1 MAKSIRKRVNPF
13 KFENWLKLL
22 FIAVATVMILSACSV
37 RQAQKTLLSAEG
49 VKGAHIGI
57 AIYNDTKGQW
67 LTKYQSDHFFTPASN
82 TKILATY
89 LGLEFLGDSLPGW
102 KMAENTDTLFLMPLG
117 DPSFMHP
124 EFSYQ
129 PVVELIK
136 NTKKQVIILANQQQD
151 RFEVFGRGWSWA
163 DYDQD
168 YQPERSRMPIYGNV
182 VHFYQSNQKITSIKP
197 FYFFRDN
204 VDLDKVGEK
213 NWTRNISGNRFYT
226 TKESNKSKYFQVPF
240 SQEYTP
246 MVKAIELLNDTL
258 GKKISFQNYISG
270 PTNSFKTIKT
280 VPTDSLLKIMM
291 FRSDNFYADQIVLM
305 ASEKLLGRMD
315 DAALIDSVSKTL
327 FTNLPQRMRWVDGS
341 GLSRYNLN
349 TPENYIAILQQMQA
363 KFGETRVKNIFE
375 KGGEGT
381 ISAYYKN
388 FPGTMY
394 AKTGT
399 LGGQVALSG
408 FIYTPKQQKLYF
420 SVLVANHM
428 SPTSTQVRRAVETY
442 LTKVTKGM

>member
-1 MAKSIRKRVNPF
+1 MAKSIRKRINPF
-13 KFENWLKLL
+13 KFENLLKLL
-22 FIAVATVMILSACSV
+22 FIAVATIMILSACSV

-67 LTKYQSDHFFTPASN
+67 LTKYQSDHYFTPASN

-89 LGLEFLGDSLPGW
+89 LGLQFLGDSLPGW
-102 KMAENTDTLFLMPLG
+102 KMAEKNDTLFLMPLG

-129 PVVELIK
+129 PVVDLIK
-136 NTKKQVIILANQQQD
+136 NTKKQVVIVGNNQDQ
-151 RFEVFGRGWSWA
+151 FEIFGSGWSWA

-182 VHFYQSNQKITSIKP
+182 VHFYQSNKKLDAIKP
-197 FYFFRDN
+197 FYFFKDF

-213 NWTRNISGNRFYT
+213 NWSRNRLGNRFFT
-226 TKESNKSKYFQVPF
+226 TNENNKSKYFQVPF
-240 SQEYTP
+240 SQEDMP
-246 MVKAIELLNDTL
+246 MVKALELLSDTL
-258 GKKISFQNYISG
+258 GKKISLQK
-270 PTNSFKTIKT
+270 NSSITSIPFKTIKT

-291 FRSDNFYADQIVLM
+291 LRSDNFYADQIVLM
-305 ASEKLLGRMD
+305 ASEQLFGKMD
-315 DAALIDSVSKTL
+315 DAALIDSAKKL
-327 FTNLPQRMRWVDGS
+327 FFADLPQKMRWADGS

-363 KFGETRVKNIFE
+363 KFGEARVKNIFE

-420 SVLVANHM
+420 SILVANHM
-428 SPTSTQVRRAVETY
+428 SPTSTQVRRAVEAY

>member
-13 KFENWLKLL
+13 KFENLLKLL

-37 RQAQKTLLSAEG
+37 PQKTLLSAEG

-57 AIYNDTKGQW
+57 AIYNDTKGEW

-89 LGLEFLGDSLPGW
+89 LGLQFLGDSLPGW
-102 KMAENTDTLFLMPLG
+102 KMAENADTLFLMPLG

-124 EFSYQ
+124 EFSFQ
-129 PVVELIK
+129 PVVDLIK
-136 NTKKQVIILANQQQD
+136 NTKKQIVVVGNQQD
-151 RFEVFGRGWSWA
+151 HFEVFGRGWSWG

-204 VDLDKVGEK
+204 VDLDKVVEK
-213 NWTRNISGNRFYT
+213 NWSRNRLGNRFFT
-226 TKESNKSKYFQVPF
+226 TNENNKSKYFQVPF
-240 SQEYTP
+240 SQEVAP
-246 MVKAIELLNDTL
+246 MLLAIDLLSDTL
-258 GKKISFQNYISG
+258 GKNIKFQNYI
-270 PTNSFKTIKT
+270 PRPINAFKTIKT

-291 FRSDNFYADQIVLM
+291 LRSDNFYADQIVLM
-305 ASEKLLGRMD
+305 ASEKLLGKMD
-315 DAALIDSVSKTL
+315 DAALIDTVSKTF

-363 KFGETRVKNIFE
+363 KFGEARVKNIFE

-420 SVLVANHM
+420 SILVANHM

-442 LTKVTKGM
+442 LTSVTKGL

>member
-1 MAKSIRKRVNPF
+1 MAKSTRKRVNPF
-13 KFENWLKLL
+13 KFENYLKLL
-22 FIAVATVMILSACSV
+22 FIAVATAMILSACSV
-37 RQAQKTLLSAEG
+37 RQAQKTLLTSEA

-67 LTKYQSDHFFTPASN
+67 LTKYQSDHYFTPASN

-102 KMAENTDTLFLMPLG
+102 KMAEHADTVFLMPLG

-129 PVVELIK
+129 PVVDLIK
-136 NTKKQVIILANQQQD
+136 NTKKQVVLVGNQKDQFD
-151 RFEVFGRGWSWA
+151 VFGSGWSWN
-163 DYDQD
+163 DYAED

-182 VHFYQSNQKITSIKP
+182 VHFYQNNQKLSSIKP
-197 FYFFRDN
+197 FYFFRDY
-204 VDLDKVGEK
+204 VDLDKVEEK
-213 NWTRNISGNRFYT
+213 NWTRNRLGNRFYT
-226 TKESNKSKYFQVPF
+226 TNESNKRKYFQVPF
-240 SQEYTP
+240 SQQDASLLL
-246 MVKAIELLNDTL
+246 AIDLLKDTL
-258 GKKISFQNYISG
+258 GKQIHFQKDYIES
-270 PTNSFKTIKT
+270 TKRFKTIKT
-280 VPTDSLLKIMM
+280 VPTDSLLRIMM
-291 FRSDNFYADQIVLM
+291 YRSDNFYADQIVLM

-315 DAALIDSVSKTL
+315 DAALLDTVSKTL

-349 TPENYIAILQQMQA
+349 TPENYIAILHQMQA
-363 KFGETRVKNIFE
+363 KFGEARVKNIFE

-388 FPGTMY
+388 FPGTIY

-428 SPTSTQVRRAVETY
+428 SPSSAQVRRAVEAY
-442 LTKVTKGM
+442 LTTVTKGM

>member
-1 MAKSIRKRVNPF
+1 MAKSFRKRITNF
-13 KFENWLKLL
+13 KFENWFKIL
-22 FIAVATVMILSACSV
+22 FILAAIAMVLSACSV
-37 RQAQKTLLSAEG
+37 RQAQKTLLSAEA

-57 AIYNDTKGQW
+57 AIYNDTKNQW
-67 LTKYQSDHFFTPASN
+67 LTKYQSDHYFTPASN

-89 LGLEFLGDSLPGW
+89 LGLAFLGDSLPGW
-102 KMAENTDTLFLMPLG
+102 KMAENADTLFLIPLG

-124 EFSYQ
+124 EFSFQ
-129 PVVELIK
+129 PVVDLIK
-136 NTKKQVIILANQQQD
+136 NTNKQVVVVANQQDQ
-151 RFEVFGRGWSWA
+151 FEVFGSGWSWSDFA
-163 DYDQD
+163 ED

-182 VHFYQSNQKITSIKP
+182 VHFYQNNKKLTAIKP
-197 FYFFRDN
+197 FYFFKDF
-204 VDLDKVGEK
+204 VDLDKVEEK
-213 NWTRNISGNRFYT
+213 NWSRYRAGNRFYT
-226 TKESNKSKYFQVPF
+226 TKEINKSKYFQVPF
-240 SQEYTP
+240 SQEDAP

-258 GKKISFQNYISG
+258 GKKISFQKNLTYVS
-270 PTNSFKTIKT
+270 NSFKTIKT

-291 FRSDNFYADQIVLM
+291 LRSDNFYADQIVLM
-305 ASEKLLGRMD
+305 ASEQLFGRMD
-315 DAALIDSVSKTL
+315 DAALIDSAKKL
-327 FTNLPQRMRWVDGS
+327 FFADLPQRMRWVDGS

-349 TPENYIAILQQMQA
+349 TPENYIAILQKMQA
-363 KFGETRVKNIFE
+363 KFGEARVKNIFE

-381 ISAYYKN
+381 IAAYYKN

-428 SPTSTQVRRAVETY
+428 SPSSTQVRRAVETY
-442 LTKVTKGM
+442 LTRVTKGM

>member
-1 MAKSIRKRVNPF
+1 MAKSIRKRITNF
-13 KFENWLKLL
+13 KFENWFKLL
-22 FIAVATVMILSACSV
+22 FIVAAAAMILSACSV
-37 RQAQKTLLSAEG
+37 RQAQKTLLSSEA

-57 AIYNDTKGQW
+57 AVYNDTKGQW
-67 LTKYQSDHFFTPASN
+67 LTKYQGDHYFTPASN

-89 LGLEFLGDSLPGW
+89 LGLQFLGDSLPGW
-102 KMAENTDTLFLMPLG
+102 KMAENADTLFLMPLG

-129 PVVELIK
+129 PVVDMIK
-136 NTKKQVIILANQQQD
+136 NTKKQVVIVGNHLDQ
-151 RFEVFGRGWSWA
+151 FEVFGSGWSWA
-163 DYDQD
+163 DYAED

-182 VHFYQSNQKITSIKP
+182 VHFYQSNKKLDAIKP
-197 FYFFRDN
+197 FYFFKDF
-204 VDLDKVGEK
+204 VELEKAVEK
-213 NWTRNISGNRFYT
+213 NWSRNRLGNRFFIT
-226 TKESNKSKYFQVPF
+226 NENNKSKYFQVPF
-240 SQEYTP
+240 SQEDLP
-246 MVKAIELLNDTL
+246 MVKAIELLSDTL
-258 GKKISFQNYISG
+258 GKKMIFQKNSTISFI
-270 PTNSFKTIKT
+270 PFKTIKT

-291 FRSDNFYADQIVLM
+291 LRSDNFYADQIVLM
-305 ASEKLLGRMD
+305 ASEQLFGKMD
-315 DAALIDSVSKTL
+315 DAALIDSAKKL
-327 FTNLPQRMRWVDGS
+327 FFADLPQKMRWADGS

-349 TPENYIAILQQMQA
+349 TPENYIAILQQMHA
-363 KFGETRVKNIFE
+363 KFGEARIKNIFE

-428 SPTSTQVRRAVETY
+428 SPSSTQVRRAVEAY
-442 LTKVTKGM
+442 LTKVTKGL

>member
-13 KFENWLKLL
+13 KFENLLKLL

-37 RQAQKTLLSAEG
+37 RQAQKILLSAEG

-57 AIYNDTKGQW
+57 AIYNDTKGKW
-67 LTKYQSDHFFTPASN
+67 LTKYQSDHYFTPASN

-89 LGLEFLGDSLPGW
+89 LGLQFLGDSLPGW
-102 KMAENTDTLFLMPLG
+102 KMAENADTLFLMPLG

-124 EFSYQ
+124 EFSFQ
-129 PVVELIK
+129 PIVELIK
-136 NTKKQVIILANQQQD
+136 NTKKQIVVVGNQQDQ
-151 RFEVFGRGWSWA
+151 FEVFGRGWSWS

-197 FYFFRDN
+197 FYFFRDY
-204 VDLDKVGEK
+204 VDLDKVEEK
-213 NWTRNISGNRFYT
+213 NWTRNSSGNRFYT
-226 TKESNKSKYFQVPF
+226 TKESNKRKYFQVPF

-246 MVKAIELLNDTL
+246 LLLAVDLLSDTL
-258 GKKISFQNYISG
+258 GRNIKFQNYIPG
-270 PTNSFKTIKT
+270 PINAFKTIKT

-291 FRSDNFYADQIVLM
+291 LRSDNFYADQIVLM

-315 DAALIDSVSKTL
+315 DTALIDTVSNTF

-349 TPENYIAILQQMQA
+349 TPENYIAILQEMQT
-363 KFGETRVKNIFE
+363 KFGEERVKNIFE

-408 FIYTPKQQKLYF
+408 FIYTPKLQKLYF

>member
-1 MAKSIRKRVNPF
+1 MAKSIRKRINPF
-13 KFENWLKLL
+13 KFENLLKLL

-37 RQAQKTLLSAEG
+37 RQAQKTLLNSEG
-49 VKGAHIGI
+49 VKGAHVGI
-57 AIYNDTKGQW
+57 AIYNDSKEQW
-67 LTKYQSDHFFTPASN
+67 LSKYQSDHYFTPASN
-82 TKILATY
+82 VKILATY
-89 LGLEFLGDSLPGW
+89 LGLQFLGDSLPGW
-102 KMAENTDTLFLMPLG
+102 KMAENADTLFLMPLG

-124 EFSYQ
+124 EFKHQ
-129 PVVELIK
+129 PVVDIIK
-136 NTKKQVIILANQQQD
+136 NTNKQVVIVGNNQDQ
-151 RFEVFGRGWSWA
+151 FEIFGSGWSWA
-163 DYDQD
+163 DYAED

-182 VHFYQSNQKITSIKP
+182 VHFYQSNKKLEAIKP
-197 FYFFRDN
+197 FYFFKDI
-204 VDLDKVGEK
+204 VDLGKAEEK
-213 NWTRNISGNRFYT
+213 NWSRSRTGNRFFT
-226 TKESNKSKYFQVPF
+226 TNENNKSKYFQVPF
-240 SQEYTP
+240 SQEDMP
-246 MVKAIELLNDTL
+246 MVKALELLNDTL
-258 GKKISFQNYISG
+258 GKKISFQKQSTLPATSY
-270 PTNSFKTIKT
+270 KTIKT

-291 FRSDNFYADQIVLM
+291 LRSDNFYADQIVLM
-305 ASEKLLGRMD
+305 ASEQLFGKMD
-315 DAALIDSVSKTL
+315 DAALLDSTKKL
-327 FTNLPQRMRWVDGS
+327 FFADLPQKMRWADGS

-349 TPENYIAILQQMQA
+349 TPENYIAILQQMHS
-363 KFGETRVKNIFE
+363 KFGEARVKNIFE

-428 SPTSTQVRRAVETY
+428 SPSSTQVRRAVETY

>member
-1 MAKSIRKRVNPF
+1 MAKSIRKRINPF
-13 KFENWLKLL
+13 KFENLLKLL
-22 FIAVATVMILSACSV
+22 FIAVATIMILSACSV
-37 RQAQKTLLSAEG
+37 RQAQKTLLNSEG
-49 VKGAHIGI
+49 VKGAHVGI

-67 LTKYQSDHFFTPASN
+67 LSKYQSDHYFTPASN
-82 TKILATY
+82 VKILATY
-89 LGLEFLGDSLPGW
+89 LGLQFLGDSLPGW
-102 KMAENTDTLFLMPLG
+102 KMAENADTLFLMPLG

-124 EFSYQ
+124 EFKYQ
-129 PVVELIK
+129 PVVDIIK
-136 NTKKQVIILANQQQD
+136 NTNKQVVIVGNNQDQ
-151 RFEVFGRGWSWA
+151 FEIFGSGWSWA
-163 DYDQD
+163 DYAED

-182 VHFYQSNQKITSIKP
+182 VHFYQSNKKLEAIKP
-197 FYFFRDN
+197 FYFFKDI
-204 VDLDKVGEK
+204 VDLGKVEEK
-213 NWTRNISGNRFYT
+213 NWSRSRTGNRFFT
-226 TKESNKSKYFQVPF
+226 TNENNKSKYFQVPF
-240 SQEYTP
+240 SQEDMP
-246 MVKAIELLNDTL
+246 MVKALELLNDTL
-258 GKKISFQNYISG
+258 GKKISFQKQSTLPATSYKI
-270 PTNSFKTIKT
+270 IKT
-280 VPTDSLLKIMM
+280 VATDSLLKIMM
-291 FRSDNFYADQIVLM
+291 LRSDNFYADQIVLM
-305 ASEKLLGRMD
+305 ASEQLFDKMD
-315 DAALIDSVSKTL
+315 DAALLDSTKKL
-327 FTNLPQRMRWVDGS
+327 FFADLPQKMRWADGS

-363 KFGETRVKNIFE
+363 KFGEARVKNIFE

-428 SPTSTQVRRAVETY
+428 SPSSTQVRRAVETY

>member
-1 MAKSIRKRVNPF
+1 MAKSIRERINPF
-13 KFENWLKLL
+13 KFENLLKLL

-37 RQAQKTLLSAEG
+37 RQAQKTLLSSEG
-49 VKGAHIGI
+49 VKGAHVGI

-67 LTKYQSDHFFTPASN
+67 LSKYQSDHYFTPASN
-82 TKILATY
+82 VKILATY
-89 LGLEFLGDSLPGW
+89 LGLQFLGDSLPGW
-102 KMAENTDTLFLMPLG
+102 KMAENADTLFLMPLG

-124 EFSYQ
+124 EFKYQ
-129 PVVELIK
+129 PVVDIIK
-136 NTKKQVIILANQQQD
+136 NTNKQVVIVGNNQDQ
-151 RFEVFGRGWSWA
+151 FEIFGSGWSWA
-163 DYDQD
+163 DYAED

-182 VHFYQSNQKITSIKP
+182 VHFYQSNKKLEAIKP
-197 FYFFRDN
+197 FYFFKDI
-204 VDLDKVGEK
+204 VDLGKVEEK
-213 NWTRNISGNRFYT
+213 NWSRSRTGNRFFT
-226 TKESNKSKYFQVPF
+226 TNENNKSKYFQVPF
-240 SQEYTP
+240 SQEDMP
-246 MVKAIELLNDTL
+246 MVKALELLNDTL
-258 GKKISFQNYISG
+258 GKKISFQKQLTLPATSY
-270 PTNSFKTIKT
+270 KTIKT
-280 VPTDSLLKIMM
+280 VATDSLLKIMM
-291 FRSDNFYADQIVLM
+291 LRSDNFYADQIVLM
-305 ASEKLLGRMD
+305 ASEQLFGKMD
-315 DAALIDSVSKTL
+315 DAALLDSTKKL
-327 FTNLPQRMRWVDGS
+327 FFADLPQKMRWADGS

-363 KFGETRVKNIFE
+363 KFGEARVKNIFE

-388 FPGTMY
+388 FSGTMY

-428 SPTSTQVRRAVETY
+428 SPSSTQVRRAVETY

>member
-1 MAKSIRKRVNPF
+1 MAKSIRKRINPF
-13 KFENWLKLL
+13 KFENLLKLL
-22 FIAVATVMILSACSV
+22 FIAVATIMILSACSV

-67 LTKYQSDHFFTPASN
+67 LSKYQSDHYFTPASN

-89 LGLEFLGDSLPGW
+89 LGLQFLGDSLPGW
-102 KMAENTDTLFLMPLG
+102 KMAENADTLFLMPLG

-124 EFSYQ
+124 EFRYQ
-129 PVVELIK
+129 PVVEIIK
-136 NTKKQVIILANQQQD
+136 NTKKQVVIVGNNQDQ
-151 RFEVFGRGWSWA
+151 FEIFGSGWSWA

-182 VHFYQSNQKITSIKP
+182 VHFYQSNKKLDAIKP
-197 FYFFRDN
+197 FYFFKDF

-213 NWTRNISGNRFYT
+213 NWSRNRLGNRFFT
-226 TKESNKSKYFQVPF
+226 TNENNKSKYFQVPF
-240 SQEYTP
+240 SQEDMP
-246 MVKAIELLNDTL
+246 MVKALELLSDTL
-258 GKKISFQNYISG
+258 GKKISLQK
-270 PTNSFKTIKT
+270 NSSITSIPFKTIKT

-291 FRSDNFYADQIVLM
+291 LRSDNFYADQIVLM
-305 ASEKLLGRMD
+305 ASEQLFGKMD
-315 DAALIDSVSKTL
+315 DAALIDTVSKTF

-363 KFGETRVKNIFE
+363 KFGEARVKNIFE

-428 SPTSTQVRRAVETY
+428 SPSSTQVRRAVEAY

>member
-13 KFENWLKLL
+13 KFENLL
-22 FIAVATVMILSACSV
+22 RLLIILVATVMILSACSV

-57 AIYNDTKGQW
+57 AIYNDTKGAW
-67 LTKYQSDHFFTPASN
+67 LTKYQSDHYFTPASN

-129 PVVELIK
+129 PVVEFIK
-136 NTKKQVIILANQQQD
+136 STNKQVVIVGNNQDQ
-151 RFEVFGRGWSWA
+151 FEIFGSGWSWA
-163 DYDQD
+163 DYAED

-182 VHFYQSNQKITSIKP
+182 VHFYQSNKKLEAIKP
-197 FYFFRDN
+197 FYFFKDI
-204 VDLDKVGEK
+204 VDLGKAEEK
-213 NWTRNISGNRFYT
+213 NWSRSRTGNRFFT
-226 TKESNKSKYFQVPF
+226 TNENNKSKYFQVPF
-240 SQEYTP
+240 SQEDMP
-246 MVKAIELLNDTL
+246 MVKALELLNDTL
-258 GKKISFQNYISG
+258 GKKISFQKQSTLPATSY
-270 PTNSFKTIKT
+270 KTIKT
-280 VPTDSLLKIMM
+280 VATDSLLKIMM
-291 FRSDNFYADQIVLM
+291 LRSDNFYADQIVLM
-305 ASEKLLGRMD
+305 ASEQLFGKMD
-315 DAALIDSVSKTL
+315 DAALLDSTKKL
-327 FTNLPQRMRWVDGS
+327 FFADLPQKMRWADGS

-363 KFGETRVKNIFE
+363 KFGEARVKNIFE

-428 SPTSTQVRRAVETY
+428 SPSSTQVRRAVETY

>member
-1 MAKSIRKRVNPF
+1 MAKSIRKRINPF
-13 KFENWLKLL
+13 KFENLLKLL

-37 RQAQKTLLSAEG
+37 RQAQKTLLNSEG
-49 VKGAHIGI
+49 VKGAHVGI
-57 AIYNDTKGQW
+57 AIYNDSKEQW
-67 LTKYQSDHFFTPASN
+67 LSKYQSDHYFTPASN
-82 TKILATY
+82 VKILATY
-89 LGLEFLGDSLPGW
+89 LGLQFLGDSLPGW
-102 KMAENTDTLFLMPLG
+102 KMAENADTLFLMPLG

-124 EFSYQ
+124 EFKYQ
-129 PVVELIK
+129 PVVDIIK
-136 NTKKQVIILANQQQD
+136 NTNKQVVIVGNNQDQ
-151 RFEVFGRGWSWA
+151 FEIFGSGWSWA
-163 DYDQD
+163 DYAED

-182 VHFYQSNQKITSIKP
+182 VHFYQSNKKLEAIKP
-197 FYFFRDN
+197 FYFFKDI
-204 VDLDKVGEK
+204 VDLGKAEEK
-213 NWTRNISGNRFYT
+213 NWSRSRTGNRFFT
-226 TKESNKSKYFQVPF
+226 TNENNKSKYFQVPF
-240 SQEYTP
+240 SQEDMP
-246 MVKAIELLNDTL
+246 MVKALELLNDTL
-258 GKKISFQNYISG
+258 GKKISFQKQSTLPATSY
-270 PTNSFKTIKT
+270 KTIKT

-291 FRSDNFYADQIVLM
+291 LRSDNFYADQIVLM
-305 ASEKLLGRMD
+305 ASEQLFGKMD
-315 DAALIDSVSKTL
+315 DAALLDSTKKL
-327 FTNLPQRMRWVDGS
+327 FFADLPQKMRWADGS

-349 TPENYIAILQQMQA
+349 TPENYIAILQQMHS
-363 KFGETRVKNIFE
+363 KFGEARVKNIFE

-428 SPTSTQVRRAVETY
+428 SPSSTQVRRAVETY

>member
-1 MAKSIRKRVNPF
+1 MAKSIRKRINPF
-13 KFENWLKLL
+13 KFENLLKLL

-37 RQAQKTLLSAEG
+37 RQAQKTLLSSEG
-49 VKGAHIGI
+49 VKGAHVGI

-67 LTKYQSDHFFTPASN
+67 LSKYQSDHYFTPASN

-89 LGLEFLGDSLPGW
+89 LGLQFLGDSLPGW
-102 KMAENTDTLFLMPLG
+102 KMAENADTLFLMPLG

-124 EFSYQ
+124 EFKHQ
-129 PVVELIK
+129 PVVDIIK
-136 NTKKQVIILANQQQD
+136 NTNKQVVIVGNNQDQ
-151 RFEVFGRGWSWA
+151 FEIFGSGWSWA
-163 DYDQD
+163 DYAED

-182 VHFYQSNQKITSIKP
+182 VHFYQSNKKLEAIKP
-197 FYFFRDN
+197 FYFFKDI
-204 VDLDKVGEK
+204 VDLGKAEEK
-213 NWTRNISGNRFYT
+213 NWSRNRTGNRFFT
-226 TKESNKSKYFQVPF
+226 TNENNKSKYFQVPF
-240 SQEYTP
+240 SQEDMP
-246 MVKAIELLNDTL
+246 MVKALDLLNDTL
-258 GKKISFQNYISG
+258 GKKISFQKQSTLPATSYKI
-270 PTNSFKTIKT
+270 IKT
-280 VPTDSLLKIMM
+280 VATDSLLKIMM
-291 FRSDNFYADQIVLM
+291 LRSDNFYADQIVLM
-305 ASEKLLGRMD
+305 ASEQLFGKMD
-315 DAALIDSVSKTL
+315 DAALLDSTKKL
-327 FTNLPQRMRWVDGS
+327 FFADLPQKMRWADGS

-349 TPENYIAILQQMQA
+349 SPENYIAILQQMHA
-363 KFGETRVKNIFE
+363 KFGEARVKNIFE

-428 SPTSTQVRRAVETY
+428 SPSSTQVRRAVETY

>member
-1 MAKSIRKRVNPF
+1 MAKSIRERINPF
-13 KFENWLKLL
+13 KFENLLKLL

-37 RQAQKTLLSAEG
+37 RQAQKTLLSSEG
-49 VKGAHIGI
+49 VKGAHVGI

-67 LTKYQSDHFFTPASN
+67 LSKYQSDHYFTPASN
-82 TKILATY
+82 VKILATY
-89 LGLEFLGDSLPGW
+89 LGLQFLGDSLPGW
-102 KMAENTDTLFLMPLG
+102 KMAENADTLFLMPLG

-124 EFSYQ
+124 EFKYQ
-129 PVVELIK
+129 PVVDIIK
-136 NTKKQVIILANQQQD
+136 NTNKQVVIVGNNQDQ
-151 RFEVFGRGWSWA
+151 FEIFGSGWSWA
-163 DYDQD
+163 DYAED

-182 VHFYQSNQKITSIKP
+182 VHFYQSNKKLEAIKP
-197 FYFFRDN
+197 FYFFKDI
-204 VDLDKVGEK
+204 VDLGKAEEK
-213 NWTRNISGNRFYT
+213 NWSRSRTGNRFFT
-226 TKESNKSKYFQVPF
+226 TNENNKSKYFQVPF
-240 SQEYTP
+240 SQEDMP
-246 MVKAIELLNDTL
+246 MVKALELLNDTL
-258 GKKISFQNYISG
+258 GKKISFQKQSTLPATSY
-270 PTNSFKTIKT
+270 KTIKT
-280 VPTDSLLKIMM
+280 VATDSLLKIMM
-291 FRSDNFYADQIVLM
+291 LRSDNFYADQIVLM
-305 ASEKLLGRMD
+305 ASEQLFGKMD
-315 DAALIDSVSKTL
+315 DAALLDSTKKL
-327 FTNLPQRMRWVDGS
+327 FFADLPQKMRWADGS

-349 TPENYIAILQQMQA
+349 TPENYIAILQQMHS
-363 KFGETRVKNIFE
+363 KFGEARVKNIFE

-428 SPTSTQVRRAVETY
+428 SPSSTQVRRAVETY

>member
-1 MAKSIRKRVNPF
+1 MAKSIRKRINPF
-13 KFENWLKLL
+13 KFENLLKLL

-37 RQAQKTLLSAEG
+37 RQAQKTLLSSEG

-67 LTKYQSDHFFTPASN
+67 LSKYQSDHYFTPASN

-89 LGLEFLGDSLPGW
+89 LGLQFLGDSLPGW

-124 EFSYQ
+124 EFKYQ
-129 PVVELIK
+129 PVVDIIK
-136 NTKKQVIILANQQQD
+136 NTNKQVVIVGNNQDQ
-151 RFEVFGRGWSWA
+151 FEIFGSGWSWA
-163 DYDQD
+163 DFAED

-182 VHFYQSNQKITSIKP
+182 VHFYQSNKKLEAIKP
-197 FYFFRDN
+197 FYFFKDI
-204 VDLDKVGEK
+204 VDLGKAEEK
-213 NWTRNISGNRFYT
+213 NWSRNRTGNRFFT
-226 TKESNKSKYFQVPF
+226 TNENNKSKYFQVPF
-240 SQEYTP
+240 SQEDTP

-258 GKKISFQNYISG
+258 GKKISFQK
-270 PTNSFKTIKT
+270 NSTYASNNFKTIKT

-291 FRSDNFYADQIVLM
+291 LRSDNFYADQIVLM
-305 ASEKLLGRMD
+305 ASEQLFGRMD
-315 DAALIDSVSKTL
+315 DAALIDSAKKL
-327 FTNLPQRMRWVDGS
+327 FFADLPQSMRWADGS

-349 TPENYIAILQQMQA
+349 TPENYIAILQQMHA
-363 KFGETRVKNIFE
+363 KFGEARVKNIFE

-381 ISAYYKN
+381 IAAYYKN

-408 FIYTPKQQKLYF
+408 FIYTPKLQKLYF

-442 LTKVTKGM
+442 LTSVTKGL

>member
-1 MAKSIRKRVNPF
+1 MAKSIRKRINPF
-13 KFENWLKLL
+13 KFENLLKLL

-37 RQAQKTLLSAEG
+37 RQAQKTLLSSEG
-49 VKGAHIGI
+49 VKGAHVGI
-57 AIYNDTKGQW
+57 AIYNDTKEQW
-67 LTKYQSDHFFTPASN
+67 LSKYQSDHYFTPASN

-89 LGLEFLGDSLPGW
+89 LGLQFLGDSLPGW
-102 KMAENTDTLFLMPLG
+102 KMAENADTLFLMPLG

-124 EFSYQ
+124 EFKYQ
-129 PVVELIK
+129 PVVDIIK
-136 NTKKQVIILANQQQD
+136 NTNKQVVIVGNNQDQ
-151 RFEVFGRGWSWA
+151 FEIFGSGWSWA
-163 DYDQD
+163 DYAED

-182 VHFYQSNQKITSIKP
+182 VHFYQSNKKLEAIKP
-197 FYFFRDN
+197 FYFFKDI
-204 VDLDKVGEK
+204 VDLGKAEEK
-213 NWTRNISGNRFYT
+213 NWSRSRTGNRFFT
-226 TKESNKSKYFQVPF
+226 TNENNKSKYFQVPF
-240 SQEYTP
+240 SQEDMP
-246 MVKAIELLNDTL
+246 MVKALELLNDTL
-258 GKKISFQNYISG
+258 GKKISFQKQSTLPATSYKI
-270 PTNSFKTIKT
+270 IKT
-280 VPTDSLLKIMM
+280 VATDSLLKIMM
-291 FRSDNFYADQIVLM
+291 LRSDNFYADQIVLM
-305 ASEKLLGRMD
+305 ASEQLFGKMD
-315 DAALIDSVSKTL
+315 DAALLDSTKKL
-327 FTNLPQRMRWVDGS
+327 FFADLPQKMRWADGS

-349 TPENYIAILQQMQA
+349 TPENYIAILQQMHA
-363 KFGETRVKNIFE
+363 KFGEARVKNIFE

-428 SPTSTQVRRAVETY
+428 SPSSTQVRRAVETY

>member
-1 MAKSIRKRVNPF
+1 MAKSFRKRITNF
-13 KFENWLKLL
+13 KFDNWFKIL
-22 FIAVATVMILSACSV
+22 FIVAAIALVLSACSV
-37 RQAQKTLLSAEG
+37 RQAQKTLLSTDG

-67 LTKYQSDHFFTPASN
+67 LTKYQSDHYFTPASN

-124 EFSYQ
+124 EFSFQ
-129 PVVELIK
+129 PVVDLIK
-136 NTKKQVIILANQQQD
+136 NTKKQVVVVGNQQDQ
-151 RFEVFGRGWSWA
+151 FEVFGSGWSWSDFA
-163 DYDQD
+163 ED

-182 VHFYQSNQKITSIKP
+182 VHFYQSNKKLTAIKP
-197 FYFFRDN
+197 FYFFKDF
-204 VDLDKVGEK
+204 VDLDKVEEK
-213 NWTRNISGNRFYT
+213 NWSRNMAGNRFFT
-226 TKESNKSKYFQVPF
+226 TNEINKSKYFQVPF
-240 SQEYTP
+240 SQEYAP
-246 MVKAIELLNDTL
+246 MLKAIELLNDTL
-258 GKKISFQNYISG
+258 GKKISFQK
-270 PTNSFKTIKT
+270 NSTYASNIFKTIKT

-291 FRSDNFYADQIVLM
+291 LRSDNFYADQIVLM
-305 ASEKLLGRMD
+305 ASEQLFGRMD
-315 DAALIDSVSKTL
+315 DAALIDSTKKL
-327 FTNLPQRMRWVDGS
+327 FFADLPHRMRWVDGS

-349 TPENYIAILQQMQA
+349 TPENYVAILQKMQT
-363 KFGETRVKNIFE
+363 KFGEARVKNIFE

-381 ISAYYKN
+381 IAAYYKN
-388 FPGTMY
+388 FPGTIY

-428 SPTSTQVRRAVETY
+428 SPSSTQVRRAVETY
-442 LTKVTKGM
+442 LTRVTKGM

>member
-1 MAKSIRKRVNPF
+1 MAKSIGKRINPF
-13 KFENWLKLL
+13 KFENLLKLL
-22 FIAVATVMILSACSV
+22 FIAVATIMILSACSV

-67 LTKYQSDHFFTPASN
+67 LSKYQSDHYFTPASN

-89 LGLEFLGDSLPGW
+89 LGLQFLGDSLPGW
-102 KMAENTDTLFLMPLG
+102 KMAENADTLFLMPLG

-124 EFSYQ
+124 EFKYQ
-129 PVVELIK
+129 PVVDIIK
-136 NTKKQVIILANQQQD
+136 NTKKQVVVVGNNQDQ
-151 RFEVFGRGWSWA
+151 FEVFGSGWSWA
-163 DYDQD
+163 DYAED

-182 VHFYQSNQKITSIKP
+182 VHFYQSNKKLEAIKP
-197 FYFFRDN
+197 FYFFKDI
-204 VDLDKVGEK
+204 VDLDKVEEK
-213 NWTRNISGNRFYT
+213 NWSRNRLGNRFFT
-226 TKESNKSKYFQVPF
+226 TNENNKSKYFQVPF
-240 SQEYTP
+240 SQEDMP
-246 MVKAIELLNDTL
+246 MVKALELLSDTL
-258 GKKISFQNYISG
+258 GKKISLQKNVTI
-270 PTNSFKTIKT
+270 PTTSYKTIKT

-291 FRSDNFYADQIVLM
+291 LRSDNFYADQIVLM
-305 ASEKLLGRMD
+305 ASEQLFGKMD
-315 DAALIDSVSKTL
+315 DAALIDSVKKL
-327 FTNLPQRMRWVDGS
+327 FFADLPQKMRWVDGS

-363 KFGETRVKNIFE
+363 KFGEARVKNIFE

-428 SPTSTQVRRAVETY
+428 SPSSTQVRRAVEAY

>member
-1 MAKSIRKRVNPF
+1 
-13 KFENWLKLL
+13 
-22 FIAVATVMILSACSV
+22 MILSACSV
-37 RQAQKTLLSAEG
+37 RQAQKILLSSEG

-67 LTKYQSDHFFTPASN
+67 LSKYQSDHYFTPASN

-89 LGLEFLGDSLPGW
+89 LGLQFLGDSLPGW

-124 EFSYQ
+124 EFKYQ
-129 PVVELIK
+129 PVVDIIK
-136 NTKKQVIILANQQQD
+136 NTNKQVVIVGNNQDQ
-151 RFEVFGRGWSWA
+151 FEIFGSGWSWA
-163 DYDQD
+163 DFAED

-182 VHFYQSNQKITSIKP
+182 VHFYQSNKKLEAIKP
-197 FYFFRDN
+197 FYFFKDI
-204 VDLDKVGEK
+204 VDLGKAEEK
-213 NWTRNISGNRFYT
+213 KWSRNRTGNRFFT
-226 TKESNKSKYFQVPF
+226 TNENNKSKYFQVPF
-240 SQEYTP
+240 SQEDTP

-258 GKKISFQNYISG
+258 GKKISFQK
-270 PTNSFKTIKT
+270 NSTYASNNFKTIKT

-291 FRSDNFYADQIVLM
+291 LRSDNFYADQIVLM
-305 ASEKLLGRMD
+305 ASEQLFGRMD
-315 DAALIDSVSKTL
+315 DAALIDSAKKL
-327 FTNLPQRMRWVDGS
+327 FFADLPQSMRWADGS

-349 TPENYIAILQQMQA
+349 TPENYIAILQQMHA
-363 KFGETRVKNIFE
+363 KFGEARVKNIFE

-381 ISAYYKN
+381 IAAYYKN

-428 SPTSTQVRRAVETY
+428 SPSSTQVRRAVETY
-442 LTKVTKGM
+442 ITKVTKGM

>member
-1 MAKSIRKRVNPF
+1 MAKSFRKRINPF
-13 KFENWLKLL
+13 KFENLLKLL

-37 RQAQKTLLSAEG
+37 RQAQKTLLSSEG

-67 LTKYQSDHFFTPASN
+67 LSKYQSDYYFTPASN
-82 TKILATY
+82 VKILATY

-124 EFSYQ
+124 EFKHQ
-129 PVVELIK
+129 PVVDIIK
-136 NTKKQVIILANQQQD
+136 NTNKQVVIVGNNQDQ
-151 RFEVFGRGWSWA
+151 FEIFGSGWSWA
-163 DYDQD
+163 DYAED

-182 VHFYQSNQKITSIKP
+182 VHFYQSNKKLTAIKP
-197 FYFFRDN
+197 FYFFKEI
-204 VDLDKVGEK
+204 VDLGKVEEK
-213 NWTRNISGNRFYT
+213 NWSRNRTGNRFFMT
-226 TKESNKSKYFQVPF
+226 NENNKSKYFQVPF
-240 SQEYTP
+240 SQEEAP

-258 GKKISFQNYISG
+258 GKKVSFQK
-270 PTNSFKTIKT
+270 NSTYASNNFKTIKT

-291 FRSDNFYADQIVLM
+291 LRSDNFYADQIVLM
-305 ASEKLLGRMD
+305 ASEQLFGRMD
-315 DAALIDSVSKTL
+315 DAALIDSAKKL
-327 FTNLPQRMRWVDGS
+327 FFADLPQSMRWADGS

-349 TPENYIAILQQMQA
+349 TPENYIAILQQMHA
-363 KFGETRVKNIFE
+363 KYGEARVKNIFE

-381 ISAYYKN
+381 IAAYYKN

-428 SPTSTQVRRAVETY
+428 SPSSTQVRRAVETY

>member
-1 MAKSIRKRVNPF
+1 MAKSFRKRINPF
-13 KFENWLKLL
+13 KFENLLKLL

-37 RQAQKTLLSAEG
+37 RQAQKTLLSSEG
-49 VKGAHIGI
+49 VKGAHVGI

-67 LTKYQSDHFFTPASN
+67 LSKYQSDHYFTPASN

-89 LGLEFLGDSLPGW
+89 LGLQFLGDSLPGW
-102 KMAENTDTLFLMPLG
+102 KMAENADTLFLMPLG

-124 EFSYQ
+124 EFKHQ
-129 PVVELIK
+129 PVVDIIK
-136 NTKKQVIILANQQQD
+136 NTNKQVVIVGSNQDQ
-151 RFEVFGRGWSWA
+151 FEIFGSGWSWA
-163 DYDQD
+163 DYAED

-182 VHFYQSNQKITSIKP
+182 VHFYQSNKKLEAIKP
-197 FYFFRDN
+197 FYFFKDI
-204 VDLDKVGEK
+204 VDLGKVEEK
-213 NWTRNISGNRFYT
+213 NWSRSRTGNRFFT
-226 TKESNKSKYFQVPF
+226 TNENNRSKYFQVPF
-240 SQEYTP
+240 SQEDVP
-246 MVKAIELLNDTL
+246 MLIAIGLLKDTL
-258 GKKISFQNYISG
+258 GKAISFQKHSTLPATSY
-270 PTNSFKTIKT
+270 KTIKT
-280 VPTDSLLKIMM
+280 VATDSLLKIMM
-291 FRSDNFYADQIVLM
+291 LRSDNFYADQIVLM
-305 ASEKLLGRMD
+305 ASEQLFGKMD
-315 DAALIDSVSKTL
+315 DAALLDSTKKL
-327 FTNLPQRMRWVDGS
+327 FFADLPQKMRWVDGS

-349 TPENYIAILQQMQA
+349 TPENYIAILQQMHT
-363 KFGETRVKNIFE
+363 KFGEVRVKNIFE

-428 SPTSTQVRRAVETY
+428 SPSSTQVRRAVETY

>member
-1 MAKSIRKRVNPF
+1 MAKSIRKRINPF
-13 KFENWLKLL
+13 KFENLLKLL

-37 RQAQKTLLSAEG
+37 RQAQKTLLNSEG
-49 VKGAHIGI
+49 VKGAHVGI
-57 AIYNDTKGQW
+57 AIYNDSKEQW
-67 LTKYQSDHFFTPASN
+67 LSKYQSDHYFTPASN
-82 TKILATY
+82 VKILATY
-89 LGLEFLGDSLPGW
+89 LGLQFLGDSLPGW
-102 KMAENTDTLFLMPLG
+102 KMAENADTLFLMPLG

-124 EFSYQ
+124 EFKYQ
-129 PVVELIK
+129 PVVDIIK
-136 NTKKQVIILANQQQD
+136 NTNKQVVIVGNNQDQ
-151 RFEVFGRGWSWA
+151 FEIFGSGWSWA
-163 DYDQD
+163 DYAED

-182 VHFYQSNQKITSIKP
+182 VHFYQSNKKLEAIKP
-197 FYFFRDN
+197 FYFFKDI
-204 VDLDKVGEK
+204 VDLGKAEEK
-213 NWTRNISGNRFYT
+213 NWSRSRTGNRFFT
-226 TKESNKSKYFQVPF
+226 TNENNKSKYFQVPF
-240 SQEYTP
+240 SQEDTP

-258 GKKISFQNYISG
+258 GKKISFQKNRTYAS
-270 PTNSFKTIKT
+270 NNFKTIKT

-291 FRSDNFYADQIVLM
+291 LRSDNFYADQIVLM
-305 ASEKLLGRMD
+305 ASEQLFGRMD
-315 DAALIDSVSKTL
+315 DAALIDSAKKL
-327 FTNLPQRMRWVDGS
+327 FFADLPQSMRWADGS

-349 TPENYIAILQQMQA
+349 TPENYIAILQQMHA
-363 KFGETRVKNIFE
+363 KFGEARVKNIFE

-381 ISAYYKN
+381 IAAYYKN

-428 SPTSTQVRRAVETY
+428 SPSSTQVRRAVETY